1 MSMET
6 VLVTGAAGFIGPQ
19 VVKLLLEETDYRV
32 IVLDKL
38 TYAARV
44 EHGEP
49 VSLKSVLE
57 PLEKS
62 TDIKNRYAFIQWDIC
77 DPHIKDLLEASK
89 VDYIINLAAESHVD
103 RSIGDT
109 PEFLL
114 TEIHG
119 TRNLLEAIRKQ
130 NAREGHRV
138 KRAVFVSTDEVYGS
152 IDRIADYEGDKWYA
166 LSDDEVRELIKK
178 HQFRETTSLAG
189 GSPYASS
196 KGGADLLVG
205 AYFNTHRWDPATG
218 KIDPTRM
225 PVMITRGANNF
236 GPFQHPEKLIPLAI
250 CTLLMPDVAGD
261 KRRIPVYD
269 KGLAIREWI
278 HTEDHARAIIEV
290 LQRGNIG
297 EIYNVGSG
305 NRCRNRDLLLAIFRA
320 CQPEARK
327 NGFDALA
334 SATFDA
340 TTRGG
345 IVRPGH
351 DLCYSI
357 NCDKLRSSE
366 SLNWRPTHIANFE
379 QEIRDVVAWYKEHPD
394 WWQPIWTGQ
403 DFIAYWNRKS
413 RVIQEKSD
421 SSFDFYPQYEQR
433 PTLEQSLL

>member
-1 MSMET
+1 MET

-19 VVKLLLEETDYRV
+19 VVRLLLEENDYRV

-44 EHGEP
+44 ENGETL
-49 VSLKSVLE
+49 SLKKVLT
-57 PLEKS
+57 PLAERI
-62 TDIKNRYAFIQWDIC
+62 DLHNRYSFIQWDIC
-77 DPHIKDLLEASK
+77 DPHIEDLLEASK

-103 RSIGDT
+103 RSIGDN

-119 TRNLLEAIRKQ
+119 TRNLLEAIRKH
-130 NAREGHRV
+130 NAGDGHRV

-152 IDRIADYEGDKWYA
+152 IDRIADYEGDQWYA
-166 LSDDEVRELIKK
+166 LSAEEVSRLIRK
-178 HQFRETTSLAG
+178 HQFTETTTLAG

-205 AYFNTHRWDPATG
+205 AYFNTHKWARQTG
-218 KIDPTRM
+218 KIDPERM

-250 CTLLMPDVAGD
+250 CTLLMPDAAGY

-278 HTEDHARAIIEV
+278 HTEDHAKAIIEV
-290 LQRGNIG
+290 MQHGEIG

-320 CQPEARK
+320 CQEEANA
-327 NGFDALA
+327 NGFDTLA
-334 SATFDA
+334 AATFDA

-351 DLCYSI
+351 DLCYAI
-357 NCDKLRSSE
+357 NCDKLRDSA
-366 SLNWRPTHIANFE
+366 SLNWQPGHIENFE
-379 QEIRDVVAWYKEHPD
+379 QEIGAVVQWYKENPD
-394 WWQPIWTGQ
+394 WWRPVWTSQ
-403 DFIAYWNRKS
+403 DFVAYWNRKS
-413 RVIQEKSD
+413 RAIQEKSGD
-421 SSFDFYPQYEQR
+421 SFDFYPEHAQKPIRQV
-433 PTLEQSLL
+433 LL

>member
-1 MSMET
+1 MNMGT

-19 VVKLLLEETDYRV
+19 VVRLLLEETDYRI

-44 EHGEP
+44 ANGEP
-49 VSLKSVLE
+49 LSLKKVLE
-57 PLEKS
+57 PLAGS
-62 TDIKNRYAFIQWDIC
+62 TDLKNRYSFIQWDIC

-89 VDYIINLAAESHVD
+89 IDYIINLAAESHVD

-109 PEFLL
+109 PGFLL

-119 TRNLLEAIRKQ
+119 TRNILEAIRKQ
-130 NAREGHRV
+130 NASDGHRV
-138 KRAVFVSTDEVYGS
+138 KRAVFVGTDEVYGS
-152 IDRIADYEGDKWYA
+152 IDRIADYEGDKWYG
-166 LSDDEVRELIKK
+166 LSDDEVRALMRK
-178 HQFRETTSLAG
+178 HQFTETSTLAG

-196 KGGADLLVG
+196 KGAADLLIG
-205 AYFNTHRWDPATG
+205 AYFNTHKWDRATG
-218 KIDPTRM
+218 KIDPDRM

-250 CTLLMPDVAGD
+250 CTLLMPEVAGY

-278 HTEDHARAIIEV
+278 HSEDHARAIIEV
-290 LQRGNIG
+290 LLRGKIG
-297 EIYNVGSG
+297 EIYNIGSG

-320 CQPEARK
+320 CQEEAK
-327 NGFDALA
+327 ANGFDSLA

-351 DLCYSI
+351 DLCYAV
-357 NCDKLRSSE
+357 NCEKLKKSE
-366 SLNWRPTHIANFE
+366 SLNWRPTHTSNFE
-379 QEIRDVVAWYKEHPD
+379 QEIAKVVKWYKENPD
-394 WWQPIWTGQ
+394 WWQPVWTSQ
-403 DFIAYWNRKS
+403 DFISYWNKKS
-413 RVIQEKSD
+413 RGIQEKSGEV
-421 SSFDFYPQYEQR
+421 FDFYPEHEQK
-433 PTLEQSLL
+433 PTLEQALL